1 MITVCEEVFLLMLDY
16 DTGRP
21 STFGCRIVVSGLRSA
36 GRC

>member
-21 STFGCRIVVSGLRSA
+21 NASSLSDFGGMFS
-36 GRC
+36 